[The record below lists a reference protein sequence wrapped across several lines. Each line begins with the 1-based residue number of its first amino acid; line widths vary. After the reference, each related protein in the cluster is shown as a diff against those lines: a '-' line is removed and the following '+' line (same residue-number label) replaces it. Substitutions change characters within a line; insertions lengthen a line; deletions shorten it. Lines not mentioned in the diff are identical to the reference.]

1 MSNSDDLDAAKTA
14 GAIREPAF
22 PVHEIP
28 YLAILVLTVCG
39 VGYVSMTR
47 QPIFVYWELLAL
59 FIAAICIFAGWRRA
73 RDSQERWRVV
83 WTQLLHWGAF
93 LIAMSLVFFPSVQ
106 AIVNADAASL
116 IILLL
121 LALGTFVAGVH
132 ISSWRMCLNG
142 AVMAL
147 SVPAIAW
154 IDQAAL
160 IVTLVFIVVAAGA
173 TAFLWHRLHAVADQ
187 RPELR

>member
-1 MSNSDDLDAAKTA
+1 MSNIDDLDAAKTPDTV
-14 GAIREPAF
+14 RETTF
-22 PVHEIP
+22 LVHEIP
-28 YLAILVLTVCG
+28 YLAILALTVCG

-47 QPIFVYWELLAL
+47 QPIFLYWQLLAL
-59 FIAAICIFAGWRRA
+59 FIAVICIFAGWQSA
-73 RDSQERWRVV
+73 RDSQERWHVV

-93 LIAMSLVFFPSVQ
+93 LIAMSLVFLPSVQ
-106 AIVNADAASL
+106 AIANADATSL

-154 IDQAAL
+154 IDQSAL
-160 IVTLVFIVVAAGA
+160 IVTLVFIVVGAGVA
-173 TAFLWHRLHAVADQ
+173 AFLRHRLHAATQ
-187 RPELR
+187 